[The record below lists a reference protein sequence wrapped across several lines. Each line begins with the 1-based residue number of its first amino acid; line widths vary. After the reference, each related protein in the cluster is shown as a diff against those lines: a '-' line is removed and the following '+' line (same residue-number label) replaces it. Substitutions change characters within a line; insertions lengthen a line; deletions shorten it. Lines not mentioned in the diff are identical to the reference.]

1 MVPYKHYH
9 GALTEA
15 SILHR
20 AQNSPNLGSNLINIL
35 AAVLGLGLDKR
46 DLVTWRRDLELTSLA
61 WRHLPFTLAY
71 SEQVA
76 GAGNVVF
83 TPE

>member
-1 MVPYKHYH
+1 MCGVCGLLAPRCWWA
-9 GALTEA
+9 GGRVRLQLAA
-15 SILHR
+15 S
-20 AQNSPNLGSNLINIL
+20 SLGSL
-35 AAVLGLGLDKR
+35 AAVLGLGLATR
-46 DLVTWRRDLELTSLA
+46 DLVTWRRELEVTSLA